1 MFASRFHEEGPVPSD
16 AEQVGTTWAKA
27 NKDGSPDKHFR
38 DNYSIPVMRYATLTL
53 RSNSRLNE
61 EYMLSN
67 VQSASD
73 FEIAF
78 ARLRT
83 EVVATGEVE
92 TRIDA
97 NAGSGQ
103 PGLHAD
109 LHKPQRLR
117 HRLR

>member
-16 AEQVGTTWAKA
+16 AEQGGTTWAKA
-27 NKDGSPDKHFR
+27 NKDGSPDKRFR

-53 RSNSRLNE
+53 RSSSGLNE

-73 FEIAF
+73 FETAF

-83 EVVATGEVE
+83 EVAAGE
-92 TRIDA
+92 
-97 NAGSGQ
+97 
-103 PGLHAD
+103 
-109 LHKPQRLR
+109 
-117 HRLR
+117 

>member
-1 MFASRFHEEGPVPSD
+1 MFAGRFHEEGPVPSD

-27 NKDGSPDKHFR
+27 NKDGSPDKRFR
-38 DNYSIPVMRYATLTL
+38 DNYSIPLMRYATLTL
-53 RSNSRLNE
+53 RSNSGLNE

-83 EVVATGEVE
+83 EVVATG
-92 TRIDA
+92 
-97 NAGSGQ
+97 
-103 PGLHAD
+103 
-109 LHKPQRLR
+109 
-117 HRLR
+117 